1 MVRLAVLFVAAAA
14 GCAQTTHVKVE
25 TAHTDV
31 LLDGVD
37 IGPVEGDGVDVDVKP
52 GMKPVK
58 YEIRDHDVVK
68 VGSIARTDAV
78 WWMLALGIGGAACCA
93 PTLASAGFCVANPGV
108 IGAPIACLASGDVAT
123 LTSSFVAPSWFTL
136 PLVAGCGALGLSPL
150 ALALISDQVPKSIV
164 LIPNA
169 PAEPGEPGVRF

>member
-1 MVRLAVLFVAAAA
+1 VRALAVAIVLAA

-52 GMKPVK
+52 GMSPVK
-58 YEIRDHDVVK
+58 YEIHDHDVVK

-93 PTLASAGFCVANPGV
+93 PTLASAGFCLANPGV
-108 IGAPIACLASGDVAT
+108 IGAPIAFAASGDCGAC
-123 LTSSFVAPSWFTL
+123 LSSFVAPSWFTI
-136 PLVAGCGALGLSPL
+136 PLVAACGALGLSPL
-150 ALALISDQVPKSIV
+150 GLALIADQVPKSIV
-164 LIPNA
+164 LVPNA
-169 PAEPGEPGVRF
+169 PELSSKEPGVRF